1 MVGAC
6 KYGLLKVV
14 QEETIDYDWPKLQ
27 GLEGMLYGSTGT
39 RRRSRVG
46 PAVGA
51 DG

>member
-6 KYGLLKVV
+6 KCGLFKLV
-14 QEETIDYDWPKLQ
+14 QEETIDYDWLNLQ
-27 GLEGMLYGSTGT
+27 GLEGMSYGSTGT